1 MPGGMGRKNG
11 KKCRNK
17 FCAVKEDGSVITN
30 PAKQCS
36 RFRRTANA
44 GKQCPCFKQ
53 TANPD
58 KTYSCFLR
66 VTNAGRQCL
75 CFNQTANPDKPYSR
89 FLRVTNTCSQC
100 FCFSQIANPDKQRP
114 ASAKRQMPA
123 ANAPVL
129 NKQQTPVQRT
139 GVCLLMLPFFYSC
152 RCGICASSRRAL
164 TKSLSFITSCLSE
177 PRRRTVTVPFSF
189 SLAPT
194 TAMTGIL
201 ATECSR
207 IL

>member
-114 ASAKRQMPA
+114 ASAKRQ
-123 ANAPVL
+123 
-129 NKQQTPVQRT
+129 TPVQRT

>member
-44 GKQCPCFKQ
+44 GKQCPFLTKQ
-53 TANPD
+53 QTPIKHVPD
-58 KTYSCFLR
+58 F
-66 VTNAGRQCL
+66 AE
-75 CFNQTANPDKPYSR
+75 
-89 FLRVTNTCSQC
+89 
-100 FCFSQIANPDKQRP
+100 
-114 ASAKRQMPA
+114 RQMLINSTSDLPR
-123 ANAPVL
+123 
-129 NKQQTPVQRT
+129 QQTPVQRT

>member
-1 MPGGMGRKNG
+1 MFPIPPNG
-11 KKCRNK
+11 KCRQAMPLFNQ
-17 FCAVKEDGSVITN
+17 A
-30 PAKQCS
+30 
-36 RFRRTANA
+36 
-44 GKQCPCFKQ
+44 
-53 TANPD
+53 ANPD
-58 KTYSCFLR
+58 KTCSRFRR

-114 ASAKRQMPA
+114 DSAERQMLINSTSDLPR
-123 ANAPVL
+123 
-129 NKQQTPVQRT
+129 QQTPVQRT

>member
-58 KTYSCFLR
+58 K
-66 VTNAGRQCL
+66 
-75 CFNQTANPDKPYSR
+75 
-89 FLRVTNTCSQC
+89 
-100 FCFSQIANPDKQRP
+100 QRP

-129 NKQQTPVQRT
+129 NKRQTPVQRT